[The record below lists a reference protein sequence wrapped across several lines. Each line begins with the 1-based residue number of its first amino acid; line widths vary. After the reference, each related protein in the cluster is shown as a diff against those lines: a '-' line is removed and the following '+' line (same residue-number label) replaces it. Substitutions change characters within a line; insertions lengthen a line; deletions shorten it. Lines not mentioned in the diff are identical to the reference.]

1 MKPTLKEYIEQN
13 PLNHSSDPMKQYDE
27 TIFNLYECLDE
38 IGFQGQMG
46 YKDRRLLK
54 SWLSTTGESEELIK
68 KLVRQALKHP
78 HYSNQQLDN
87 KQKNRSN

>member
-27 TIFNLYECLDE
+27 TIFNLYECLDK

-54 SWLSTTGESEELIK
+54 SWLSTTGESEELIT

-78 HYSNQQLDN
+78 HYSNQ
-87 KQKNRSN
+87 KSSSQKR